1 MADIAQ
7 QLRAQIP
14 SSTDPH
20 RLERLAREAEDRASL
35 QDVKYVAHVAITV
48 FQHVEPPL
56 RCLPLPRAKF
66 PHN

>member
-20 RLERLAREAEDRASL
+20 RLERLAREAEDRATL
-35 QDVKYVAHVAITV
+35 RDIKCVAHVDTTV
-48 FQHVEPPL
+48 FQHGKQSLP
-56 RCLPLPRAKF
+56 CSPLP
-66 PHN
+66 

>member
-1 MADIAQ
+1 MTDIAQ

-35 QDVKYVAHVAITV
+35 RDIKCVAHVDTTD
-48 FQHVEPPL
+48 FQHVEQPL
-56 RCLPLPRAKF
+56 RCSPLP